1 MTIDKDEIVAAQEE
15 FAAKMSWNPP
25 KNIRAWT
32 RDSNTELTD
41 LQEHVVHIV
50 EYEQNGETKR
60 LEILAACP
68 MDAIDNVHEYLT
80 NRD

>member
-1 MTIDKDEIVAAQEE
+1 MKETIEETVAAQEE

-25 KNIRAWT
+25 KNMRAWT
-32 RDSNTELTD
+32 KEKNTELTD

-50 EYEQNGETKR
+50 EYEVGGNTKR
-60 LEILAACP
+60 MEILAACP
-68 MDAIDNVHEYLT
+68 MDAIDHAHEYLT